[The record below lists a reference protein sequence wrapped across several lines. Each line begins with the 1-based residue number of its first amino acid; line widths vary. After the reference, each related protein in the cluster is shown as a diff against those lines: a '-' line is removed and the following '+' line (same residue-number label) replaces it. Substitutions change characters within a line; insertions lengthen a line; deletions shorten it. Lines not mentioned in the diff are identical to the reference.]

1 MVKLSLTNSL
11 PLRVACDGESSS
23 GKSTAAKLISK
34 KYKLFCMNS
43 GLLFRYASFLV
54 IKNKPKQL
62 NTFLKKKFKNLSYK
76 NIINLSLHSQE
87 ISNHVAL
94 LAKQKKVR
102 KIIRIF
108 QKKIIKKHHQIC
120 CEGRDQASSILKQN
134 PRYDIA
140 FYFKCNLNTASLRRW
155 HDLKKKI
162 PLKEVKKSLRIRTLL
177 DKKRRHNP
185 LKKVADAVLIRTD
198 ILNKKEMVAKM
209 SKEIDKRLLLKYGR
223 NFKTRKKQVSQR
235 V

>member
-1 MVKLSLTNSL
+1 MVKLSLNDSL

-43 GLLFRYASFLV
+43 GLLFRYASRLI
-54 IKNKPKQL
+54 IKRKPKKIIP
-62 NTFLKKKFKNLSYK
+62 FLRKKFRNLNYK
-76 NIINLSLHSQE
+76 HITHLNLHSQE
-87 ISNHVAL
+87 ISNHVVF

-102 KIIRIF
+102 QIIRIF
-108 QKKIIKKHHQIC
+108 QKKIIKQHRQIC
-120 CEGRDQASSILKQN
+120 CEGRDQASTILRKS
-134 PRYDIA
+134 PRYDVA

-155 HDLKKKI
+155 RDLKKKI

-198 ILNKKEMVAKM
+198 ILNKKAMVAKM
-209 SKEIDKRLLLKYGR
+209 SKEIDRKLLLKYGR
-223 NFKTRKKQVSQR
+223 NFKARQK
-235 V
+235 

>member
-1 MVKLSLTNSL
+1 MVKLSLNDSL

-43 GLLFRYASFLV
+43 GLLFRYASRLI
-54 IKNKPKQL
+54 IKRKPKKIIP
-62 NTFLKKKFKNLSYK
+62 FLRKKFRNLNYK
-76 NIINLSLHSQE
+76 HITHLNLHSQE
-87 ISNHVAL
+87 ISNHVVF

-102 KIIRIF
+102 QIIKIF
-108 QKKIIKKHHQIC
+108 QKKIIKQHRQIC
-120 CEGRDQASSILKQN
+120 CEGRDQASTILRKS
-134 PRYDIA
+134 PRYDVA

-155 HDLKKKI
+155 RDLKKKI

-198 ILNKKEMVAKM
+198 ILNKKAMVAKM
-209 SKEIDKRLLLKYGR
+209 SKEIDRKLLLKYGR
-223 NFKTRKKQVSQR
+223 NFKARQK
-235 V
+235 